1 VPRAGYRHSWQYDF
15 SSLGSSWILALCH
28 VDGIDEDHFSKNIRG
43 VPVILDSFL
52 NNALKRIRQALA
64 EAWYQP
70 GQAEVQQP
78 GILAW
83 SL

>member
-1 VPRAGYRHSWQYDF
+1 MKIIFQ
-15 SSLGSSWILALCH
+15 
-28 VDGIDEDHFSKNIRG
+28 KNFRG

-52 NNALKRIRQALA
+52 NSALKRIRQALA